1 MEASPLPPSLL
12 SRLAS
17 DARAAD
23 AAVAEAPLPEAVSTV
38 RSTSDRRL
46 LHLTGRALHTL
57 DSLLEASDPK
67 VRLAAASKV
76 LDTSPATK
84 PSVSQPQESAIP
96 ISAIQPLFAGLAG
109 LFASLKAQG
118 ASPAP
123 PYPTYEVLAA
133 SAASPPDSPADSNS
147 SSPNPSNPSPEG
159 ATL

>member
-12 SRLAS
+12 SRLATDS
-17 DARAAD
+17 TAASL
-23 AAVAEAPLPEAVSTV
+23 AIAEAPLPEAVSTV

-84 PSVSQPQESAIP
+84 PQATAPQEAAIP
-96 ISAIQPLFAGLAG
+96 ISAIQPLFSGLAG

-118 ASPAP
+118 APTST
-123 PYPTYEVLAA
+123 PYPTYEVLADP
-133 SAASPPDSPADSNS
+133 SPPDPPDGALIST
-147 SSPNPSNPSPEG
+147 PNKEP
-159 ATL
+159 

>member
-17 DARAAD
+17 DSTAASL
-23 AAVAEAPLPEAVSTV
+23 AIAEAPLPEAVSTV

-84 PSVSQPQESAIP
+84 PQALSPQESAIP
-96 ISAIQPLFAGLAG
+96 VSAIQPLFAGLAG

-133 SAASPPDSPADSNS
+133 SPPDSPADTT
-147 SSPNPSNPSPEG
+147 SSPNPSPEG

>member
-12 SRLAS
+12 SRLAADS
-17 DARAAD
+17 TAASQ
-23 AAVAEAPLPEAVSTV
+23 AIAESPLPEAVSTV

-84 PSVSQPQESAIP
+84 PQSAAPTESAIP
-96 ISAIQPLFAGLAG
+96 VSAIQPLFSGLAA
-109 LFASLKAQG
+109 LFADLRSA
-118 ASPAP
+118 PAAKSANP
-123 PYPTYEVLAA
+123 PYPTYEVL
-133 SAASPPDSPADSNS
+133 SASPSDNPADITP
-147 SSPNPSNPSPEG
+147 SPNPSPEG
-159 ATL
+159 ATP